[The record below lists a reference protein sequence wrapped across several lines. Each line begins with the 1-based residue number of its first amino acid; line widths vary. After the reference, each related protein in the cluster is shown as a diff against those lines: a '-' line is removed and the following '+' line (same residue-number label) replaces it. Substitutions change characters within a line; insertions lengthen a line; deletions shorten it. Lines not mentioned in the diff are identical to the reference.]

1 MEIWALLQTVVN
13 NQASDLH
20 LSSGLPAMQR
30 LHGESI
36 HYQRPCCLLPTFVEF
51 CAK

>member
-30 LHGESI
+30 LHGEI
-36 HYQRPCCLLPTFVEF
+36 HSLSETLLSASDVLDR
-51 CAK
+51 